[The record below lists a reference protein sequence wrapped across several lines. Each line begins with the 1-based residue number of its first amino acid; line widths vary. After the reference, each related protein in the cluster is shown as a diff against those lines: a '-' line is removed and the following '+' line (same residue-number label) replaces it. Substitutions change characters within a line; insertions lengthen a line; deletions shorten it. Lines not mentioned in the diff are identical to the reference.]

1 MSKTYLK
8 SDHFNGGGSE
18 QLQGAQKT
26 ACDKKPI
33 WQLANIQG
41 HCVPQWNAA
50 QFNFTLLAGD
60 ILKWR
65 GIIMKPSIIAFML
78 LASTTLALLAQ
89 ELSVEDRACITGAVG
104 KLPQLAALKI
114 EESRAIEGR
123 VLEQPQSQGLRK
135 WNVYRVKVEIDVSVA
150 GHRSTY
156 VFNCI
161 HSGQA
166 TVIQPLGIR

>member
-1 MSKTYLK
+1 MWLTRTVVTRLQKTA
-8 SDHFNGGGSE
+8 E

-26 ACDKKPI
+26 ACDKNQFGN
-33 WQLANIQG
+33 WQISKAIAFPNGMRRNSILR
-41 HCVPQWNAA
+41 CWR
-50 QFNFTLLAGD
+50 GD
-60 ILKWR
+60 IMTWR

-89 ELSVEDRACITGAVG
+89 EFSVEDRACITGAVG

-166 TVIQPLGIR
+166 TVIQPLGMR

>member
-1 MSKTYLK
+1 MWLTRTVVTRLQRTM
-8 SDHFNGGGSE
+8 E

-26 ACDKKPI
+26 AN
-33 WQLANIQG
+33 LAIG
-41 HCVPQWNAA
+41 KYPSPCVPRWNAA

-123 VLEQPQSQGLRK
+123 VLEQPQSQEVRK
-135 WNVYRVKVEIDVSVA
+135 WNVYRVRVEIDVSVA

-166 TVIQPLGIR
+166 TVIQPLGMR